1 MRLRSSPSSGSVN
14 RASRAAFVTTAAKV
28 GGAGG
33 CASSAGSGSP
43 RAAANSSILTRVT
56 SYGAV
61 GAYALP
67 AWSEVIGTCTR
78 LGHDAAASGCPAG
91 EDQRGRAGAE
101 RLDQGPAAFVRQAAQ
116 GVEQEPV
123 GEEERA
129 ECDGGRE
136 TVQHLLEPGLA
147 GAEGGPNL
155 ALAAVGQPRRQVR
168 DGRVRVGPRR
178 ADGEEHGVLVA

>member
-33 CASSAGSGSP
+33 CASPAGSGSP

-67 AWSEVIGTCTR
+67 AWSGVIGTCTR
-78 LGHDAAASGCPAG
+78 LGHDPAASGCPAR
-91 EDQRGRAGAE
+91 EDQRGRTDAE
-101 RLDQGPAAFVRQAAQ
+101 RLDQGPAAFVGQAAQ

-123 GEEERA
+123 GEEQRA
-129 ECDGGRE
+129 ERHGGCE
-136 TVQHLLEPGLA
+136 VAQHLLEPRLA
-147 GAEGGPNL
+147 GAEGGPDR
-155 ALAAVGQPRRQVR
+155 APATVGEPRRQV
-168 DGRVRVGPRR
+168 G
-178 ADGEEHGVLVA
+178 HG